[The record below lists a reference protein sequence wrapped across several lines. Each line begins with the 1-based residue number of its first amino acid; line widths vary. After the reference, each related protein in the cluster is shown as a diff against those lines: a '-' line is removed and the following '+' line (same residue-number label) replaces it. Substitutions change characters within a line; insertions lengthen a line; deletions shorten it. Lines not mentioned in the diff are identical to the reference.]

1 VTTKLGLLKELL
13 PTDIKRRSGGQ
24 RSRLDGGRQCSK
36 TDGVP
41 PELQV
46 DSARGME
53 PRPNLGKK
61 RTQAEPRLKNEPRP
75 KAEARKKKC
84 G

>member
-1 VTTKLGLLKELL
+1 L
-13 PTDIKRRSGGQ
+13 PTDIKRKLGGQ

-36 TDGVP
+36 IDGVP

-61 RTQAEPRLKNEPRP
+61 TTQAEPRLKNEPRP